1 MNHAAPVRDE
11 AGPSWLHASLDVSR
25 GRREGPVPPEY
36 SRRSEGCPMQVIS
49 PSAGQRRAKSTPR
62 RARATVGSDGPSAV
76 RVGWSAFSST
86 SRMQPIWPALVR
98 IRRCTQAL
106 VVVRYSADQGRYRV
120 GPRGSRR
127 GGGRQRRDHSRAETR
142 SGCSRR
148 GSSRAGFERRQ
159 VVVAPLLAPF
169 GIARGGGPITG
180 RTAPSRARVDR
191 PRPGKFQ
198 IVDAAGPPS
207 DAALAKE
214 LSLAAG
220 AGSGNGDGASFAV
233 RLEAPFFDACWSPC

>member
-1 MNHAAPVRDE
+1 MLRRCAMRPVRLGFTHRSMCRE
-11 AGPSWLHASLDVSR
+11 VVGRGPSPKVFPAERRASYAGDLTI
-25 GRREGPVPPEY
+25 
-36 SRRSEGCPMQVIS
+36 RRSTTRQIHSS
-49 PSAGQRRAKSTPR
+49 PGSSDRRIGWP
-62 RARATVGSDGPSAV
+62 V
-76 RVGWSAFSST
+76 RCACRLVCLSST
-86 SRMQPIWPALVR
+86 SRMQPIWPTLVR

-106 VVVRYSADQGRYRV
+106 VVVRYSADQGRCRV

-233 RLEAPFFDACWSPC
+233 RLEAPFFDARWSPC